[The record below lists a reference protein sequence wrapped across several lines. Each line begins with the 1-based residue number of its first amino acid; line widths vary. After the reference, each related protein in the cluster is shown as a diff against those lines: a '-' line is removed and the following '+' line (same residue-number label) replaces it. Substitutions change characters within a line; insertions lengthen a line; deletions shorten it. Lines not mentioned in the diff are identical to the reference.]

1 MKEGSSECGR
11 MEIVLF
17 NMYFSNIALFSGYLI
32 TLLVQ
37 NSDVKKGHPGNI
49 LNVLDSTSNKKNI
62 KEKKKILFHNH

>member
-17 NMYFSNIALFSGYLI
+17 NMYFSNIALFFGYLI

-37 NSDVKKGHPGNI
+37 NSDVKKRASRKH

-62 KEKKKILFHNH
+62 KEKKKIPFHNH

>member
-17 NMYFSNIALFSGYLI
+17 NMYFSNIALFFGYLI

-37 NSDVKKGHPGNI
+37 NSDVKKGI
-49 LNVLDSTSNKKNI
+49 QETFKCAR
-62 KEKKKILFHNH
+62 